1 MNAKTVAHLFF
12 RNLGWKILS
21 LVIATMV
28 WITIH
33 REPVIFSV
41 LPAPVQFKNVPPD
54 LESSSDIVESVDL
67 ETRGPAELLRTLS
80 ERKVAVVLDFS
91 SVHEPGE
98 RTFTLARK
106 DTTLPRGV
114 ELVRFIPSQLR
125 FVFERRI
132 VRKVPVEPQVSG
144 TLPRGLR
151 IISTDAHPPEIA
163 ITGPESKVRRI
174 TSLHTDPVD
183 LNNVSEDKN
192 VRVTAYLPN
201 SQLRFK
207 ESPEVIVRITVA
219 K

>member
-1 MNAKTVAHLFF
+1 MNAKTIAHLFF
-12 RNLGWKILS
+12 RNLGWRLLS
-21 LVIATMV
+21 LAIAAMV

-114 ELVRFIPSQLR
+114 ELVRFIPSQL
-125 FVFERRI
+125 
-132 VRKVPVEPQVSG
+132 
-144 TLPRGLR
+144 
-151 IISTDAHPPEIA
+151 
-163 ITGPESKVRRI
+163 
-174 TSLHTDPVD
+174 
-183 LNNVSEDKN
+183 
-192 VRVTAYLPN
+192 
-201 SQLRFK
+201 
-207 ESPEVIVRITVA
+207 
-219 K
+219 